1 MAVATKLKFVWCFQC
16 IIWWQLLGKW
26 NQLLYLCEKN
36 KQINCFKHFSC
47 HKMMYLFVQLL
58 HIETGWVIK
67 GVNSESG
74 KIQTP
79 ESRSSKFKLNHA
91 RIFFKGVHQCQTD
104 IVQEA
109 GLFAPSLASFDETI
123 ETFWKCQLPCLS
135 PVPVLCAIN
144 VFKRQFLLW
153 FCKIRRLVLV
163 FLPGSW
169 ICLCSFAE
177 IEDIGVAPDGARRT
191 PASFILRPGCLRLQA
206 GSIAV
211 ALAGGVVAV
220 SLCCLLL
227 AHCLLWWQGRCYWRR
242 GRRMLRCLACL
253 MRSKQIRFAFN
264 LWQICAKP
272 HSRGGEGHQIWI
284 IFNMLC
290 STFKR
295 LYYVL
300 NWLSEQ
306 LYNMS
311 YNQVCNNFYML
322 NTTFVT

>member
-91 RIFFKGVHQCQTD
+91 RNFFKGVHQCQTD

-169 ICLCSFAE
+169 MCLCWDWGHWRCA
-177 IEDIGVAPDGARRT
+177 A
-191 PASFILRPGCLRLQA
+191 LQA
-206 GSIAV
+206 GGI
-211 ALAGGVVAV
+211 VVAAAARRPESASSFDLVWIFYSALCARSFARDSEVLACCCGSNIEFGTESELWASCNEHCSNLYV
-220 SLCCLLL
+220 SDRSKVLIGGAVTGMSVLYHLNRAVTFKCLGVP
-227 AHCLLWWQGRCYWRR
+227 ATNHYTAGQCRHRHCIRCY
-242 GRRMLRCLACL
+242 
-253 MRSKQIRFAFN
+253 ITHN
-264 LWQICAKP
+264 LVLSNI
-272 HSRGGEGHQIWI
+272 
-284 IFNMLC
+284 
-290 STFKR
+290 
-295 LYYVL
+295 YYVL
-300 NWLSEQ
+300 GYITIL
-306 LYNMS
+306 M
-311 YNQVCNNFYML
+311 
-322 NTTFVT
+322 

>member
-1 MAVATKLKFVWCFQC
+1 
-16 IIWWQLLGKW
+16 
-26 NQLLYLCEKN
+26 
-36 KQINCFKHFSC
+36 
-47 HKMMYLFVQLL
+47 MYLFVQLL

-91 RIFFKGVHQCQTD
+91 RNFFKGVHQCQTD

-169 ICLCSFAE
+169 MCLCWDWGHWRCASRRCTAHASVVY
-177 IEDIGVAPDGARRT
+177 IEAWLSSIAGWWYCCGAGRRRCRGEFVLPAVGPLSPMMTRALLLTKRT
-191 PASFILRPGCLRLQA
+191 PD
-206 GSIAV
+206 V
-211 ALAGGVVAV
+211 
-220 SLCCLLL
+220 
-227 AHCLLWWQGRCYWRR
+227 
-242 GRRMLRCLACL
+242 
-253 MRSKQIRFAFN
+253 
-264 LWQICAKP
+264 
-272 HSRGGEGHQIWI
+272 E
-284 IFNMLC
+284 
-290 STFKR
+290 
-295 LYYVL
+295 VL
-300 NWLSEQ
+300 GLPDEE
-306 LYNMS
+306 
-311 YNQVCNNFYML
+311 
-322 NTTFVT
+322 

>member
-1 MAVATKLKFVWCFQC
+1 
-16 IIWWQLLGKW
+16 
-26 NQLLYLCEKN
+26 
-36 KQINCFKHFSC
+36 
-47 HKMMYLFVQLL
+47 MYLFVQLL

-91 RIFFKGVHQCQTD
+91 RNFFKGVHQCQTD

-169 ICLCSFAE
+169 MCLCWDWGHWRCAAQRCTAHASVVYFEPWLPSTA
-177 IEDIGVAPDGARRT
+177 GWLYCCGGAC
-191 PASFILRPGCLRLQA
+191 PAARVCLKLWP
-206 GSIAV
+206 SMD
-211 ALAGGVVAV
+211 
-220 SLCCLLL
+220 LLL
-227 AHCLLWWQGRCYWRR
+227 SSVCQIVGQGFRSSGVLLWIKHRVRDWVG
-242 GRRMLRCLACL
+242 
-253 MRSKQIRFAFN
+253 
-264 LWQICAKP
+264 
-272 HSRGGEGHQIWI
+272 
-284 IFNMLC
+284 
-290 STFKR
+290 T
-295 LYYVL
+295 
-300 NWLSEQ
+300 LSIMQ
-306 LYNMS
+306 WTL
-311 YNQVCNNFYML
+311 Q
-322 NTTFVT
+322 